1 MARFD
6 TTGLNEVLREM
17 QRMGLMT
24 GEVAEAMIKTGA
36 EYVKL
41 AWQQAA
47 DECDHRVTG
56 DMINSIGYPRQPQNI
71 GDGLAIDIY
80 PQGKD
85 HKGVRNAEKAFILHY
100 GSSKLK
106 GSRWVDRADEISE
119 QTAIPAMEN
128 VFYEYVETGRINET
142 APMAYARRR

>member
-41 AWQQAA
+41 AWQQ
-47 DECDHRVTG
+47 
-56 DMINSIGYPRQPQNI
+56 
-71 GDGLAIDIY
+71 
-80 PQGKD
+80 
-85 HKGVRNAEKAFILHY
+85 GVIHIAWIHWLH
-100 GSSKLK
+100 
-106 GSRWVDRADEISE
+106 
-119 QTAIPAMEN
+119 T
-128 VFYEYVETGRINET
+128 
-142 APMAYARRR
+142 